1 MQAPR
6 RCLAPEFGKSASYV
20 LGGRFEALTR
30 ITKRRARRAR
40 CAVRVKQA
48 ELTDEWASKR
58 ARSEAGARA
67 QRDET
72 APAHPSCEAKS
83 FVTGGMFRAMEPTQP
98 TQPTLG
104 PCGERRSLGVAI
116 FSGGRLQTLSSILMD
131 VGGSL

>member
-30 ITKRRARRAR
+30 ITKRHAGRARR
-40 CAVRVKQA
+40 AVRVKQA

-98 TQPTLG
+98 TLG

-131 VGGSL
+131 AGGSL